1 MFHFSFSY
9 SKYILYKPPFQSSES
24 TVPTNAASGYRELT
38 EEKMKMFVLLLSVC
52 ILGMTNSVS
61 GAEWLRYN
69 KHWYY
74 HSTQKLN
81 WMGAQLYCRRQG
93 GNLVH
98 IDNAQENNWLSSKYT
113 AVSTWIG
120 ITDQAVEGVW
130 RSVTTG
136 ERVPYINWGG
146 PPDNYKGNQH
156 CGTLNYGGRGR
167 WDDDTC
173 SKKRTFICEV
183 SGY

>member
-1 MFHFSFSY
+1 M
-9 SKYILYKPPFQSSES
+9 E
-24 TVPTNAASGYRELT
+24 
-38 EEKMKMFVLLLSVC
+38 MKMFVLLLSVC

-98 IDNAQENNWLSSKYT
+98 IDNAHENNWLSSKYT
-113 AVSTWIG
+113 TGSIWIG
-120 ITDQAVEGVW
+120 YTDQHAEGQW
-130 RSVTTG
+130 SSITTG
-136 ERVPYINWGG
+136 ERVSYTNWSRNN
-146 PPDNYKGNQH
+146 PNNYKGNQH
-156 CGTLNYGGRGR
+156 CGTLNWGGNGR
-167 WDDDTC
+167 WDDNSC
-173 SKKRTFICEV
+173 STKLTFICEV
-183 SGY
+183 SGR